1 MTGKRQLKKWIKALV
16 ELLFPPRCYCCG
28 ARAISISEGLCC
40 ECLAGVLYIVAPIC
54 RICGGNFI
62 TSQPENHICE
72 CCLRH
77 RPPYSMARGIIYYEE
92 PVRSLLHN
100 LKYSYDTAAA
110 DPLLKIARSF
120 DFSAFDSCEIFLPV
134 PLHRQRLKRRGFNQA
149 LFLAKLLFPGRN
161 DCIFPQIL
169 RKRHHT
175 RSQTE
180 LDAIGRKQNLR
191 SAFSVEHSEIIINK
205 KICLVDD
212 VYTTGTTVS
221 ECAATLMRAGASEV
235 RVLTFARVRE
245 FR

>member
-1 MTGKRQLKKWIKALV
+1 MTGKGQLKKWVEALG
-16 ELLFPPRCYCCG
+16 ELFFPSRCYCCG
-28 ARAISISEGLCC
+28 TTAISISEGLCR

-62 TSQPENHICE
+62 TTQPENHICGR
-72 CCLRH
+72 CLH
-77 RPPYSMARGIIYYEE
+77 HKPPYSIARGITYYEE
-92 PVRSLLHN
+92 PVRLLLHN

-120 DFSAFDSCEIFLPV
+120 DFSAFDTCDIFLPV
-134 PLHRQRLKRRGFNQA
+134 PLHRLRLKRRGFNQA
-149 LFLAKLLFPGRN
+149 LFLARQLFPGRN
-161 DCIFPQIL
+161 DCIFPQVL

-180 LDAIGRKQNLR
+180 LDAIGRKQNLKG
-191 SAFSVEHSEIIINK
+191 AFCVENCEIIRNK

-221 ECAATLMRAGASEV
+221 ECAATLMNAGASEV
-235 RVLTFARVRE
+235 MVLTFARVRE